1 MTAGNKV
8 YKTNLVNQGDNF
20 VTAFV
25 TVSYSQAADGD
36 VTLNPF
42 EFLIQNVNGW
52 KGTGTDT
59 GNMLQKIVLKQG
71 EKQLNKIFP
80 SKATGDVENLDG
92 YLRNCKLCGVL
103 SPEQRSYYDTTFYQF
118 QYGYGTQVFTCSM
131 VQPDIASPVGR
142 LSTGPTDFEFHFKD
156 NLKCNLLA
164 KFVFILPRFVTLN
177 PQSASSVVKLNASSY
192 L

>member
-20 VTAFV
+20 LTAFV

-52 KGTGTDT
+52 KGTAPDT

-71 EKQLNKIFP
+71 EKQLNKVFP
-80 SKATGDVENLDG
+80 SKETGDVENLDG

-103 SPEQRSYYDTTFYQF
+103 SPEQRSYYDTTYYQY
-118 QYGYGTQVFTCSM
+118 QNGYGTQVYTCSM
-131 VQPDIASPVGR
+131 VQPDIASPAGR
-142 LSTGPTDFEFHFKD
+142 LSTGPAEFEFHFKD
-156 NLKCNLLA
+156 NLRCNLLA
-164 KFVFILPRFVTLN
+164 KFVFILPRFVTLK
-177 PQSASSVVKLNASSY
+177 PQSASSVVKVGASSY